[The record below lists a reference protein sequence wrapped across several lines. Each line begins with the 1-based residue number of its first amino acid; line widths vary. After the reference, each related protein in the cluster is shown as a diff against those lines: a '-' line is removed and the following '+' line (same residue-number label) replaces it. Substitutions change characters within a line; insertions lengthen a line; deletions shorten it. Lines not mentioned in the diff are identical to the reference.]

1 MSRSIGRK
9 RFWFQQSRE
18 ENTTTKTEVINDSKL

>member
-1 MSRSIGRK
+1 MARTTGRK

-18 ENTTTKTEVINDSKL
+18 LKSETQNGIKSAQ

>member
-18 ENTTTKTEVINDSKL
+18 ENSSMKKTEVIKW